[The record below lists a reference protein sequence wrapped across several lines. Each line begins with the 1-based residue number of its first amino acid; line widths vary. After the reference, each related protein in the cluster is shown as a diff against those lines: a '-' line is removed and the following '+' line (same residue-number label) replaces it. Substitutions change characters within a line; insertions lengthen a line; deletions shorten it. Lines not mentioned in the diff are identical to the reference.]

1 MANVKPFG
9 PFQKIKMI
17 LAGKL
22 DNLINSIS
30 DPEDVIPQIS
40 KELRECEAAAE
51 EKYAQAEARRR
62 QILALIQDA
71 DKEISKLTEAATRA
85 AMKND
90 EAVGKQILE
99 KRQNAKN
106 AQAGNQSKLSMAESV
121 VQQARSE
128 LTQLR
133 AYIFEFESKKDVLI
147 DRARQAKTQARL
159 NNSFRSALGKG
170 QSVMDFINTMEK
182 KVTEQEVLSE
192 VRGAPLLGVARDAAL
207 DMQITALLAEET
219 DEIVDDEWAAIKKAA
234 AAKSKAV
241 AKKKATRK

>member
-1 MANVKPFG
+1 
-9 PFQKIKMI
+9 
-17 LAGKL
+17 
-22 DNLINSIS
+22 
-30 DPEDVIPQIS
+30 
-40 KELRECEAAAE
+40 
-51 EKYAQAEARRR
+51 
-62 QILALIQDA
+62 
-71 DKEISKLTEAATRA
+71 
-85 AMKND
+85 MKND

-192 VRGAPLLGVARDAAL
+192 VGRHQESRGHQEQGRRQKQSRA
-207 DMQITALLAEET
+207 QITRPPDQQT
-219 DEIVDDEWAAIKKAA
+219 NKKAPSPRGLLRCAETA
-234 AAKSKAV
+234 ARARQCACLEGSAMV
-241 AKKKATRK
+241 VMIAP